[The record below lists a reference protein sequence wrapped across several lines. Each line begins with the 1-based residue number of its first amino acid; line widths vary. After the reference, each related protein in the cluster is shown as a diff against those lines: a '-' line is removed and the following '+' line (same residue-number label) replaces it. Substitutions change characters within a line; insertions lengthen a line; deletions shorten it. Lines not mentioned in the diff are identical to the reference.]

1 MPLLT
6 PGGKSFS
13 LHKLIAMSTMLTP
26 NHGLNSQPLNNTT
39 AGGPPRQTYLS
50 HEIQEYLRKV
60 FNELR
65 GAEPYLGRERFE
77 KWLADVQGH
86 IVELDK
92 DHYKFEQFLESLYYS
107 RSLEVMRRIPEL
119 DHSKPITNYY
129 ISSSHNTYLEGNQL
143 LSRSSTEA
151 YKTVSSLEPNL
162 IWASY

>member
-13 LHKLIAMSTMLTP
+13 LHKLIAMSTMVTP
-26 NHGLNSQPLNNTT
+26 GHGLHPQPLNNTT
-39 AGGPPRQTYLS
+39 AGDPPRQTYLS

-60 FNELR
+60 FDELR
-65 GAEPYLGRERFE
+65 GAEPCLGRERFE

-86 IVELDK
+86 IVKLNK
-92 DHYKFEQFLESLYYS
+92 DYYKFEQFLESVYYS
-107 RSLEVMRRIPEL
+107 HSLEVMKRIPEI
-119 DHSKPITNYY
+119 DQSKPITNYY

-151 YKTVSSLEPNL
+151 YKT
-162 IWASY
+162 AS